1 VQRYVNFI
9 ASTTSTSSTLM
20 VLSNAN
26 CTVYVAGTSTA
37 ATLYSDNGITPLA
50 NPFLSSS
57 TGQVAFYA
65 ANGTYDLVVSKIGYL
80 TVTISAI
87 ELDDLMAPSGSNSVG
102 YLPAGTGAVA
112 TTVQTK
118 LRESVSV
125 KDFGAVGDGTTDDT
139 AAIQAALNA
148 ALAAGG
154 GAVTLVRGLTYK
166 VTSKISIPSNC
177 GLLGDGTSTIYAPA
191 ANFSNASLTNRYAS
205 NSAVIDMSGQTG
217 SPYTANA
224 NSFLIGVKIQS
235 QVSQGRCVDAVVV
248 RNATS
253 AVVMGCE
260 IYGFPIGC
268 GIKGASLSGETVF
281 ANNYIHDFLDNTT
294 AWVGTPQ
301 STAIEIDGDRV
312 NSVYSFGV
320 KILNNEIKQI
330 QLGAAAVTAYGYQ
343 TDGINIQSIAGA
355 DFIVTGNRVIDVGEG
370 IDHWGERSVI
380 SNNSFTN
387 TYGYGIKLLYGASYN
402 AIQGNVIYNTGV
414 SGIVLAGSNTVG
426 VGNVT
431 QNDISGNV
439 ITNVDYL
446 GVWAAT
452 TATAGIKVD
461 NSTGAYSSRVTNNLF
476 ANNSMDSVGKYG
488 VITGTDPDKNIFI
501 NNRILTVGSL
511 GWVGGAETT
520 PIYDALR
527 TNVRAFLNA
536 AQSIPAATFT
546 KIQFNSKTFD
556 LRTEYDAT
564 TNYRWTCQLPGIYA
578 VTCQVRFTGIAAN
591 KTIQLDLYRN
601 GGTQLATTQ
610 AYTTGADQSVF
621 LTSNVQCAV
630 GDYLEIQ
637 FYQGDTVARNI
648 TGATNM
654 TYLCIQQT

>member
-1 VQRYVNFI
+1 
-9 ASTTSTSSTLM
+9 
-20 VLSNAN
+20 VLLEDPANA
-26 CTVYVAGTSTA
+26 G
-37 ATLYSDNGITPLA
+37 
-50 NPFLSSS
+50 
-57 TGQVAFYA
+57 
-65 ANGTYDLVVSKIGYL
+65 DLL
-80 TVTISAI
+80 
-87 ELDDLMAPSGSNSVG
+87 
-102 YLPAGTGAVA
+102 YLPDGTGAV
-112 TTVQTK
+112 TRTIQGK
-118 LRESVSV
+118 LRETVSV
-125 KDFGAVGDGTTDDT
+125 TDFGAVGDGVTDDT

-154 GAVTLVRGLTYK
+154 GAVTLVRGSTYK
-166 VTSKISIPSNC
+166 VTSKISIQSNC

-191 ANFSNASLTNRYAS
+191 ANFSNASLSTRYTS
-205 NSAVIDMSGQTG
+205 TSAVIDMSGQTG
-217 SPYTANA
+217 VPYTANA
-224 NSFLIGVKIQS
+224 NPFLIGVRIQS
-235 QVSQGRCVDAVVV
+235 QVSEGRCVDAVVI
-248 RNATS
+248 RNAAS

-260 IYGFPIGC
+260 IYGFPVGC
-268 GIKGASLSGETVF
+268 GIKAASLSGETVF

-294 AWVGTPQ
+294 AWAGTPQ

-387 TYGYGIKLLYGASYN
+387 TYGFGIKLIYGASYN

-414 SGIVLAGSNTVG
+414 AGIVLAGSNTVG

-452 TATAGIKVD
+452 ATTAGIKVD

-476 ANNSMDSVGKYG
+476 ANNSMNSVGEVG
-488 VITGTDPDKNIFI
+488 IVTGTDPDKNTFI
-501 NNRILTVGSL
+501 NNRILTVGSV
-511 GWVGGAETT
+511 GWVAGSETT
-520 PIYDALR
+520 PIYDAVR

-591 KTIQLDLYRN
+591 KVIQLDLYRN

-610 AYTTGADQSVF
+610 AYTTGADQSVS

-648 TGATNM
+648 TGATNV